1 MKTEPDLLVQIQD
14 QPALT
19 SRLKSYG
26 LQRPVLFG
34 SCLLPHHLLLSP
46 WLSELQLCCHVSSS
60 NKKRFFPAK
69 DHCICS
75 RPCLRGSSYTGNF
88 CCNSGLS
95 LDGFWDTYLDHSNL
109 KLFPHFLLLIVL
121 KELSEIILLITLLLY
136 NILSSST
143 RVGTMFVLHIAISLS
158 VKHLWNRVLDSF
170 PKQCTEVIN
179 NLGKIRVQQSVKYQ
193 INFSHLKHWKAG

>member
-60 NKKRFFPAK
+60 NKKRFFQLRATVSAVAPA
-69 DHCICS
+69 C
-75 RPCLRGSSYTGNF
+75 
-88 CCNSGLS
+88 
-95 LDGFWDTYLDHSNL
+95 
-109 KLFPHFLLLIVL
+109 
-121 KELSEIILLITLLLY
+121 E
-136 NILSSST
+136 
-143 RVGTMFVLHIAISLS
+143 VLHTQVTFVVIQVS
-158 VKHLWNRVLDSF
+158 V
-170 PKQCTEVIN
+170 
-179 NLGKIRVQQSVKYQ
+179 
-193 INFSHLKHWKAG
+193 